1 MKIGLIYPSRS
12 RKRTYS
18 SSYAPLQYFF
28 DTNYYVPS
36 FYLPS
41 LSLLTIAACTPPEEE
56 IKLIDERVSPI
67 DFDEPFDI
75 VGISILTEQARRG
88 YEIAQGFK
96 ERGVFTVM
104 GGIHASVLP
113 KEARQYCDAVVIGE
127 GEIAWPDLLKDFK
140 KGTIKEFY
148 ANSGP
153 LDLVRSP
160 IPRYDLIDVHAY
172 PFIPLQT
179 TRGCPLD
186 CSFCTVT
193 KVYGPKHRNK
203 TTDQIM
209 RELEAILKISI
220 NRKIVFNDDNMFLNR
235 SKSSELLKAIKPL
248 KIKYFAES
256 DISIVKDERLLD
268 LMWASGC
275 VTVFIGFESLIPE
288 NLDSIQRNK
297 GKLHYLEMYAEACA
311 KIQARGIQVLGA
323 FIFGFDH
330 DTRDVFQNTKK
341 FVLDNNILG
350 QFHLLTPFPGTR
362 TRDILIKEKRL
373 PENDCRWDVYSNFDA
388 IYSPKLMTKKE
399 LEAGL
404 LDVYQTVYSR
414 EAYLKRS
421 RHMIDIFK
429 VLRRS
434 EGRTSPEDYFGKSMT

>member
-18 SSYAPLQYFF
+18 SSYPPLQAFF
-28 DTNYYVPS
+28 DTNGYVPS

-41 LSLLTIAACTPPEEE
+41 LSLLTIAACTPPDEE

-88 YEIAQGFK
+88 YEIARRFK
-96 ERGVFTVM
+96 ERGVFTVL

-113 KEARQYCDAVVIGE
+113 EEAKRYCDAVVIGE
-127 GEIAWPDLLKDFK
+127 GETTWPDLLKDFSTRTTK
-140 KGTIKEFY
+140 AFY
-148 ANSGP
+148 RNSAP
-153 LDLVRSP
+153 VDLARSP
-160 IPRYDLIDVHAY
+160 VPRYDLIDVHAY

-193 KVYGPKHRNK
+193 KVYGSKYRNK

-209 RELEAILKISI
+209 RELEAMLKISI

-235 SKSSELLKAIKPL
+235 AKSYEFLRAIKPL

-256 DISIVKDERLLD
+256 DISIANDERLLD
-268 LMWASGC
+268 LLWASGC
-275 VTVFIGFESLIPE
+275 VTVFIGFESLVPE
-288 NLDSIQRNK
+288 NLDAIQRNQWK
-297 GKLHYLEMYAEACA
+297 RHYLERYAEACE
-311 KIQARGIQVLGA
+311 KIHARGIQVIGA

-330 DTRDVFQNTKK
+330 DTRDVFRNTIK

-350 QFHLLTPFPGTR
+350 QFHLMTPFPGTR
-362 TRDILIKEKRL
+362 TRDILIQEKRL
-373 PENDCRWDVYSNFDA
+373 PENDDRWDVYSCFDA
-388 IYSPKLMTKKE
+388 VYSPKMMTKEE
-399 LEAGL
+399 LESGL
-404 LDVYQTVYSR
+404 LDAYQTIYSR
-414 EAYLKRS
+414 DAYLRRS
-421 RHMIDIFK
+421 RHMIEIFK
-429 VLRRS
+429 TLRRS
-434 EGRTSPEDYFGKSMT
+434 EDRTLAEGQISKTIL

>member
-18 SSYAPLQYFF
+18 SSYPPLQNFF

-88 YEIAQGFK
+88 YEIAQRFK
-96 ERGVFTVM
+96 ESGVFTVM

-127 GEIAWPDLLKDFK
+127 GEIAWPDLLKDFR
-140 KGTIKEFY
+140 KGTTKEFY
-148 ANSGP
+148 TNSGP
-153 LDLVRSP
+153 VDLDRSP
-160 IPRYDLIDVHAY
+160 IPRYDLVDVQAY

-193 KVYGPKHRNK
+193 KVYGPKFRNK
-203 TTDQIM
+203 TTDQII

-235 SKSSELLKAIKPL
+235 AKSYELLKAIKPL
-248 KIKYFAES
+248 KIKYFSES
-256 DISIVKDERLLD
+256 DISIAKDERLLD
-268 LMWASGC
+268 LMWDSGC
-275 VTVFIGFESLIPE
+275 VTVFIGFESLVPE

-297 GKLHYLEMYAEACA
+297 WKRHYLETYAEAC
-311 KIQARGIQVLGA
+311 KNIQTHGIQVLGA
-323 FIFGFDH
+323 FILGFDY
-330 DTRDVFQNTKK
+330 DTGNVFQNTKK
-341 FVLDNNILG
+341 FVLENNILG
-350 QFHLLTPFPGTR
+350 QFHIMTPFPGTR

-373 PENDCRWDVYSNFDA
+373 PENDGRWDIYSCFDA
-388 IYSPKLMTKKE
+388 VYSPKLMTKE
-399 LEAGL
+399 EIEAGL

-421 RHMIDIFK
+421 RHMIEIFK
-429 VLRRS
+429 TLRRS
-434 EGRTSPEDYFGKSMT
+434 EERTSPEDHFSKPTA